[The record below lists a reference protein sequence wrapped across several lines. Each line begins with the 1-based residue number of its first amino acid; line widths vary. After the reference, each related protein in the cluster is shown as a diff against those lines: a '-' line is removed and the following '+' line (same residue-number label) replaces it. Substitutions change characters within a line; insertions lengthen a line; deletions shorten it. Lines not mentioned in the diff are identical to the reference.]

1 MILILM
7 NGCSSSVS
15 SDSEDVKVQ
24 IIALEKQAMDMWSNG
39 NPDGFLDLSSDDVVY
54 IDPFF
59 EQKLEGKKALTDYYN
74 TIRGQVKMGSYEMIK
89 PVVQLTSD
97 VAVLTYNF
105 VSHGGNDEHR
115 WNCTEVYNLN
125 SQNQWKIIHTHW
137 SFVRPDK

>member
-1 MILILM
+1 M

-59 EQKLEGKKALTDYYN
+59 
-74 TIRGQVKMGSYEMIK
+74 
-89 PVVQLTSD
+89 
-97 VAVLTYNF
+97 
-105 VSHGGNDEHR
+105 
-115 WNCTEVYNLN
+115 
-125 SQNQWKIIHTHW
+125 
-137 SFVRPDK
+137 